1 MADKIHPYTA
11 KGKYFLIWIYVQ
23 HGMVHKWQTLTSP
36 DLNNKGPLAKQK
48 VVGSKGGLAALA
60 TQYEAKYEISADMV
74 PRR

>member
-1 MADKIHPYTA
+1 MCSTAWFTNDKH
-11 KGKYFLIWIYVQ
+11 L
-23 HGMVHKWQTLTSP
+23 LTSP

-48 VVGSKGGLAALA
+48 VVGSKGGLAALV